1 MDSRGVR
8 KSDNL
13 GIRDGQYTADMAET
27 TTDRTTEQKTAP
39 FGTWPSPFPISLL
52 TSGVVALGE
61 IRASDGACWW
71 LEGRPDEKGRQVL
84 VRREADGTATRWTR
98 EGFNTR
104 TRVHEY
110 GGGAYA
116 VDGDLVVVSDFATGR
131 LNRVEAPGELRPL
144 TPDRNWRFADLIV
157 DRARNRLL
165 AIREDHEPETIAR
178 HGEAEN
184 SLVAIDL
191 DSGGVTVLVSGSDFI
206 AAPRPSPDGWQL
218 AWLEWAHPNL
228 PWDGT
233 ELRLAAVSPDGT
245 LGEARTV
252 AGGPNDWIAQPR
264 WSPDGVLHF
273 VAEPNGWMN
282 IHRLV
287 DGESE
292 AVAKLDVEFAPPD
305 WLFGWSSYG
314 FLPDGAIVAI
324 GRSGGRDR
332 LYRLGPEP
340 GRVDAID
347 VPFTEMG
354 SVAVD
359 GDRIVLRAAS
369 PTSPSAIVEFDPT
382 SGATTE
388 LRRSM
393 STELDPAD
401 IALPEP
407 VEFPTTGGRTAF
419 GLFYRPGNQS
429 VRGPVGE
436 LPPLIVT
443 SHGGPTSSAHSAFVV
458 GTQLFTSRGYAVL
471 DVDYGGS
478 TGYGRDYRKRLE
490 GEWGVV
496 DLDDCVNGA
505 RWLAEQGLVD
515 GERLAIRGGSASGYT
530 TLCAVTFS
538 DAFRAGTSLFGIGD
552 LETFVK
558 QTHKF
563 ESRYLDRLIGPYP
576 ERKDL
581 YHDRSPLNFPER
593 ISCPVLILQGAED
606 RIVPPAQAEQIVDE
620 LWERHLPHA
629 YLLFPGEDHGFRS
642 ADNIIRAC
650 EAELSFYG
658 QIFGFVP
665 ADPIEPIRVEFLEPV
680 QGQTTLG

>member
-1 MDSRGVR
+1 M
-8 KSDNL
+8 
-13 GIRDGQYTADMAET
+13 
-27 TTDRTTEQKTAP
+27 TEPKTAP
-39 FGTWPSPFPISLL
+39 YGEWQSPFPISLL
-52 TSGVVALGE
+52 TAGVVSLGE
-61 IRASDGACWW
+61 IRAADGVRWW
-71 LEGRPDEKGRQVL
+71 LEGRPDEEGRQVL
-84 VRREADGTATRWTR
+84 IRRVADGRESRLTP

-110 GGGAYA
+110 GGAAYA

-131 LNRVEAPGELRPL
+131 LKRIQESGELRPL
-144 TPDRNWRFADLIV
+144 TPERAWRFADPVV

-165 AIREDHEPETIAR
+165 AIRENHEPDTIAR

-184 SLVAIDL
+184 GLVAIDL
-191 DSGGVTVLVSGSDFI
+191 DGGAVTVLASGADFF
-206 AAPRPSPDGWQL
+206 AAPRLSPDGRHL
-218 AWLEWAHPNL
+218 AWLEWSHPNL
-228 PWDGT
+228 PWDGS
-233 ELRLAAVSPDGT
+233 ELRLADVAADGSVGAAT
-245 LGEARTV
+245 TV
-252 AGGPNDWIAQPR
+252 AGSSADWISQPR

-287 DGESE
+287 DGRPEV
-292 AVAKLDVEFAPPD
+292 VAELDAEFASPE
-305 WLFGWSSYG
+305 WVFGISTYG
-314 FLPDGAIVAI
+314 FLLDGSIVAI
-324 GRSGGRDR
+324 GRSGSRDR
-332 LYRLGPEP
+332 LYRIGPAA
-340 GRVDAID
+340 GRVDLID

-354 SVAVD
+354 SLVVD
-359 GDRIVLRAAS
+359 GDLVLMRAAS
-369 PTSPSAIVEFDPT
+369 PTSPSAIVELDPVT
-382 SGATTE
+382 GATTV
-388 LRRSM
+388 LRQSM
-393 STELDPAD
+393 STVFDPAD
-401 IALPEP
+401 ISSAEP
-407 VEFPTTGGRTAF
+407 VEFPTTDGRTAF
-419 GLFYRPGNQS
+419 GLFYPPHNRL
-429 VRGPVGE
+429 VRGPDDE

-443 SHGGPTSSAHSAFVV
+443 SHGGPTSSAYAAFQV

-478 TGYGRDYRKRLE
+478 TGHGREYRKRLE

-505 RWLAEQGLVD
+505 RWLTERGRVD

-530 TLCAVTFS
+530 TLCAITFS
-538 DAFRAGTSLFGIGD
+538 DAFRAGASYFGIGD
-552 LETFVK
+552 LETFVS

-606 RIVPPAQAEQIVDE
+606 RVVPPAQAEQIVDA

-642 ADNIIRAC
+642 AANIIRSF

-658 QIFGFVP
+658 QVFGFAP
-665 ADPIEPIRVEFLEPV
+665 ADAIEPIRIEFLEPDARA
-680 QGQTTLG
+680 QAEG

>member
-1 MDSRGVR
+1 M
-8 KSDNL
+8 
-13 GIRDGQYTADMAET
+13 T
-27 TTDRTTEQKTAP
+27 P
-39 FGTWPSPFPISLL
+39 
-52 TSGVVALGE
+52 
-61 IRASDGACWW
+61 
-71 LEGRPDEKGRQVL
+71 
-84 VRREADGTATRWTR
+84 
-98 EGFNTR
+98 EGFNVR

-110 GGGAYA
+110 GGAAYVVA
-116 VDGDLVVVSDFATGR
+116 GDLVIVSDFATGR
-131 LNRVEAPGELRPL
+131 LNRVVAPGELQPL
-144 TPDRNWRFADLIV
+144 TPESAWRFADLAV
-157 DRARNRLL
+157 DTRRNRLL

-191 DSGGVTVLVSGSDFI
+191 DSGAVTVLVSGSDFI
-206 AAPRPSPDGWQL
+206 AAPRLSPDGGKL
-218 AWLEWAHPNL
+218 AWTEWSHPNL

-233 ELRLAAVSPDGT
+233 HLRLADVAANGSIGT
-245 LGEARTV
+245 ATTV
-252 AGGPNDWIAQPR
+252 AGSPTDWIAQPR

-287 DGESE
+287 DGRAEVVADLE
-292 AVAKLDVEFAPPD
+292 AEFAPPD

-314 FLPDGAIVAI
+314 FLPDGTIVAI

-332 LYRLGPEP
+332 VYRLGPEA
-340 GRVDAID
+340 GRVELVDL
-347 VPFTEMG
+347 PFTEIG
-354 SVAVD
+354 SIAVD
-359 GDRIVLRAAS
+359 GDRVILRGATPMA
-369 PTSPSAIVEFDPT
+369 PPVIVELDPA
-382 SGATTE
+382 SGATTV
-388 LRRSM
+388 LRRSTA
-393 STELDPAD
+393 TEFDPAD
-401 IALPEP
+401 IAVAEP
-407 VEFPTTGGRTAF
+407 VEFPTTEGRTAF
-419 GLFYRPGNQS
+419 GHFYAPHSQS
-429 VRGPVGE
+429 YRAPEGQR
-436 LPPLIVT
+436 PPLIVT
-443 SHGGPTSSAHSAFVV
+443 SHGGPTAAANSAFLVV
-458 GTQLFTSRGYAVL
+458 TQLFTSRGFAVL

-505 RWLAEQGLVD
+505 RWLAESGRVD

-530 TLCAVTFS
+530 TLCAITFS
-538 DAFRAGTSLFGIGD
+538 DAFRAGTSYFGIGD
-552 LETFVK
+552 LETFAT

-563 ESRYLDRLIGPYP
+563 ESRYCDRLIGPYP

-642 ADNIIRAC
+642 ADNIIRSF

-658 QIFGFVP
+658 QVFGFAP
-665 ADPIEPIRVEFLEPV
+665 ADAIEPIRVEFLDTSTEAE
-680 QGQTTLG
+680 G